1 MTALYKKG
9 DQPWQQTDKDLT
21 QLVRKRFYLSSCP
34 FNFDKIQAAKPL
46 PTRRSYYAKLQASP
60 QLIKW
65 LEDNNCDTIY
75 CRELRMEEVT
85 CNTGNTACVPEFTR
99 AYNEALKSLK
109 MDAARALK
117 WVTNYEPL
125 SKGELRIGFYMEKAR
140 WLEAAIKE
148 VEKAAGL
155 PAGAI
160 RTAMTDR
167 RGVAY
172 FYDLCPGTYYIS
184 NLAPVEVD
192 GQSLVWETTAITIKG
207 PEANGQDQL
216 SMTQVFL
223 ANVPARKKLKYAFAS
238 RKISTAPAARL
249 STIEEKSAG
258 Q

>member
-1 MTALYKKG
+1 MTVLYKKG

-34 FNFDKIQAAKPL
+34 FNFEKIQAARPA
-46 PTRRSYYAKLQASP
+46 PTRRTYYTKLQASP

-65 LEDNNCDTIY
+65 LEDNNCDTVY
-75 CRELRMEEVT
+75 CRELKMEEVT
-85 CNTGNTACVPEFTR
+85 CKTGDAACVPEFAR

-109 MDAARALK
+109 GNAELARR
-117 WVTNYEPL
+117 WVMNYEPL
-125 SKGELRIGFYMEKAR
+125 TSPELTMGFYTEKAK

-148 VEKAAGL
+148 AERAAGL
-155 PAGAI
+155 PNGTI

-192 GQSLVWETTAITIKG
+192 GQSLIWETTAITIKG

-216 SMTQVFL
+216 SVTQVFL

-238 RKISTAPAARL
+238 KKVSNAAATSLR
-249 STIEEKSAG
+249 TIDDKPDG